1 MEFKTIKRLVIGAL
15 VFGALTIGWFSFTE
29 TIKQGHAGVVFS
41 KSSGVQEETLPQGFT
56 VVNPLHKITEYPV
69 STETITYKELPLATV
84 DGKPLNVDITIEYFN
99 NVEKLPYIYNKFKG
113 QKPEAIEQN
122 WLKSRAK
129 DSALEVTSKYTI
141 LEVFQNREAIKTEIL
156 ERFAKDVKSHGF
168 EIENVVFGTPQ
179 PDENTQKAIQAVVDA
194 QQDLEKLKIDKEKA
208 TQIAEKQKIEAQGI
222 AEAEI
227 EKAKGTAEA
236 NRLIQQSITPE
247 LLQKM
252 EMEARIQ
259 HGWVEIQTGQAIVD
273 TNK

>member
-1 MEFKTIKRLVIGAL
+1 MSIKGIKRLIIGGVTFMVL
-15 VFGALTIGWFSFTE
+15 VFGWFAFTE
-29 TIKQGHAGVVFS
+29 TIQQGHAGVVFS

-56 VVNPLHKITEYPV
+56 FVNPLHKITEYPV
-69 STETITYKELPLATV
+69 STETITYEKLPLATV
-84 DGKPLNVDITIEYFN
+84 DGKPLDVDITIEYFN

-156 ERFAKDVKSHGF
+156 ERFSKDVKSHGF

-208 TQIAEKQKIEAQGI
+208 TEIAEKQRIEAKGV
-222 AEAEI
+222 ADAEI

-247 LLQKM
+247 LLKKM

-259 HGWVEIQTGQAIVD
+259 HGWVEVNGANAVVTG
-273 TNK
+273 K

>member
-1 MEFKTIKRLVIGAL
+1 MSLKGIKRLVIGAVSFVIL
-15 VFGALTIGWFSFTE
+15 VTGWFAFTE
-29 TIKQGHAGVVFS
+29 TISQGHAGVVFS

-56 VVNPLHKITEYPV
+56 FVNPLHKITEYPV
-69 STETITYKELPLATV
+69 STETITYEKLPLATV
-84 DGKPLNVDITIEYFN
+84 DGKPLDVDITIEYFN

-141 LEVFQNREAIKTEIL
+141 LEVFQSREEIKTEIL
-156 ERFAKDVKSHGF
+156 KHFSEDVKNHGF

-208 TQIAEKQKIEAQGI
+208 KEVAERQLIEAQGT
-222 AEAEI
+222 AQAEI
-227 EKAKGTAEA
+227 EKARGTAES
-236 NRLIQQSITPE
+236 NRIVSESITE
-247 LLQKM
+247 QVLKM
-252 EMEARIQ
+252 EEVKARQ
-259 HGWVEIQTGQAIVD
+259 KHGWVEVQTGQAIVD
-273 TNK
+273 KN